1 MSGGGSGFEW
11 VLLGMGVVL
20 TFVVAGFFLFVLT
33 RKDDKDVDG

>member
-1 MSGGGSGFEW
+1 MSSGGSGFEW

-20 TFVVAGFFLFVLT
+20 TLAIAGFFAFVLT